1 MEEATAHLS
10 ELDRSRLPRLL
21 DTVWEYAISELDD
34 WMPPYLA
41 SSEVTKGRIG
51 LAEFFVY
58 GNPDCWKDAATQF
71 ISRIDLTRG
80 HMERRTAAGKRAF
93 IRLPSYWFDHRNK
106 DGFRITQEWYLT
118 NKHQLKKAAINE
130 EISRCLKRYWR
141 ELERNEGDIDEA
153 IRIIR
158 QRLGKRGT
166 GLFKLFTKRLQTAL
180 RCVGSAYVKP
190 FSSYSEKRHKGVF
203 ERELKHCMDIKT
215 RFDNNPK
222 YGDVSWAAI
231 YDVSA
236 GYDRGPKIFE
246 FWLDKGRWYQIIG

>member
-166 GLFKLFTKRLQTAL
+166 GLFKLFTKRLQTAMTTN
-180 RCVGSAYVKP
+180 VNVA
-190 FSSYSEKRHKGVF
+190 
-203 ERELKHCMDIKT
+203 
-215 RFDNNPK
+215 
-222 YGDVSWAAI
+222 
-231 YDVSA
+231 
-236 GYDRGPKIFE
+236 
-246 FWLDKGRWYQIIG
+246 